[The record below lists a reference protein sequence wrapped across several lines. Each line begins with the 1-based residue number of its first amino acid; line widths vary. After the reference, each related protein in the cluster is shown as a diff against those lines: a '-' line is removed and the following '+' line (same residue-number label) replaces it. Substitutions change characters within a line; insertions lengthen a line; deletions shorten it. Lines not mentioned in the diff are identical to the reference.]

1 MLFDTSTSPS
11 TNFNGMI
18 FEVLL
23 SPPHSSI
30 LLRYRIPMRAQDQYL
45 EISTQM
51 IPGATF
57 YGLGAYRCNPLV
69 QRRVA
74 HPLIASAGERVHP
87 FLINSTGQL
96 DLTMWYASIIDT
108 SIVIL
113 FFPGDPYQCSTIIRC
128 LPCKAVPYMS
138 GPRTTARHLTR
149 CFSFALGLP
158 FRCALFVSALL
169 SREL

>member
-113 FFPGDPYQCSTIIRC
+113 FFFPVIRTNVVR
-128 LPCKAVPYMS
+128 LFAVSRVKPFLTCQGL
-138 GPRTTARHLTR
+138 GPRHAT
-149 CFSFALGLP
+149 
-158 FRCALFVSALL
+158 
-169 SREL
+169 